1 MAYNRI
7 VIDFDSYLEP
17 KEYSMFGKTQH
28 DRAAE
33 QAEFQFRQRALKSLM
48 SMCNKQLR
56 ESLDHRIKRARRG
69 GAWTDLTRAECA
81 SLHKKERARAQEQLA
96 FLELACARTRWQL
109 TESRKAMR
117 RAQTLKASGR
127 L

>member
-48 SMCNKQLR
+48 SMRNKQLR
-56 ESLDHRIKRARRG
+56 ESLDHRIKR
-69 GAWTDLTRAECA
+69 
-81 SLHKKERARAQEQLA
+81 
-96 FLELACARTRWQL
+96 LELP
-109 TESRKAMR
+109 
-117 RAQTLKASGR
+117 GR
-127 L
+127 LGRSSGVFSSCRFLGGNCRETCLE